1 VYYSWWFA
9 LAEPTAVH
17 WEDVWVYRILD
28 KVVLSEVNK
37 LLVVDAPEVARKAKA
52 GQFVIVRMDEE
63 GERIPLTIADYDRE
77 QGTVTLVFQEVG
89 KSTMKLGTL
98 KVGDGVANFVGPL
111 GHASE
116 VENCG
121 AVVCIGGGVGIAP
134 IYPIARALKEAGN
147 TVLGIIGA
155 RTEDLL
161 FWEDKMRAVC
171 DELTVCTDDGSYGRK
186 ALVTMPLQEILESRE
201 DVTHVWAIGPAIMM
215 KFCAR
220 TTEPFRT
227 PTIVSLNSIMV
238 DGTGMCGACRV
249 EVGGE
254 TKFVCVDGP
263 EFDGHLVDW
272 DLLMARQRIY
282 LSEESRAKEEWL
294 AHAHEHDHDCCA
306 QTDQA

>member
-1 VYYSWWFA
+1 MYK
-9 LAEPTAVH
+9 
-17 WEDVWVYRILD
+17 ILD

-37 LLVVDAPEVARKAKA
+37 LLVVDAPEVARKAQA
-52 GQFVIVRMDEE
+52 GQFIIVRMDEE

-98 KVGDGVANFVGPL
+98 EVGDSVANFVGPL

-116 VENCG
+116 VEDFG

-147 TVLGIIGA
+147 TVLGIIGS
-155 RTEDLL
+155 RNEELL

-171 DELTVCTDDGSYGRK
+171 DELIVCTDDGSYGRK

-215 KFCAR
+215 KFCAK
-220 TTEPFRT
+220 TTESFRT

-282 LSEESRAKEEWL
+282 LSEEGRAKEEWL
-294 AHAHEHDHDCCA
+294 ANAHEHKHGHKCCA
-306 QTDQA
+306 KAGQA